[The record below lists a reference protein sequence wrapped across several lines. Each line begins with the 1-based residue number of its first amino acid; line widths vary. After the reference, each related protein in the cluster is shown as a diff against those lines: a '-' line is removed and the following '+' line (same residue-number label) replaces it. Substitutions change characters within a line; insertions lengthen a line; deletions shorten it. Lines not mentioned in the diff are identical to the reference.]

1 MVLLDNI
8 MVLPQTQS
16 LLRMFGSPSQA
27 DKRAEPSKH
36 NGADFDKAYVG
47 NEAVSQDGWIGI
59 GRVPRRQRGSGA
71 GETSRCREVQAVVT
85 VAPMRFA

>member
-8 MVLPQTQS
+8 MVLPQS

-27 DKRAEPSKH
+27 DKRAEMSKH

-47 NEAVSQDGWIGI
+47 NEAVSQDG
-59 GRVPRRQRGSGA
+59 
-71 GETSRCREVQAVVT
+71 
-85 VAPMRFA
+85 